1 MDPLCWVAG
10 GPTRAAILEELSGP
24 VAGRRPGPAL
34 AARDR
39 GMAAIVCFG
48 FVGSAMSP
56 PKPMD
61 PERLPG
67 SPAMVEGPS
76 PSTTPPTPLIKL
88 LAPADGAS
96 VTGGRVA
103 VRLLAAPNRQVLVAV
118 TVGGAVLG
126 WRMVLSDKSGAWEG
140 DVKVFAPRVAL
151 PAVVRVVAPLGRAT
165 VEASAAIVLAGG
177 AQVVLWDASVA
188 DALGNVPT
196 VRYRATAPLDFTGMT
211 AWVTDGDGRRLGK
224 RSNTPR
230 VEPMQPGS
238 AGGRELGLG
247 SISGVIPI
255 RRRITWPLVLHIS
268 WHDSTT
274 GASGMVLRILVRPD
288 R

>member
-1 MDPLCWVAG
+1 MDPHVLGRGRADE
-10 GPTRAAILEELSGP
+10 AAIIEELSDP
-24 VAGRRPGPAL
+24 VAVGHPDRRWLL
-34 AARDR
+34 AIA

-56 PKPMD
+56 PKPVD

-67 SPAMVEGPS
+67 SPAMVEGPG

-118 TVGGAVLG
+118 TVGAAVLG
-126 WRMVLSDKSGAWEG
+126 WRMVLSDASGAWEG

-165 VEASAAIVLAGG
+165 VEASAGIVLAGG

-188 DALGNVPT
+188 DGLGKVPT

-211 AWVTDGDGRRLGK
+211 AWVTDGDGDGRWLGK
-224 RSNTPR
+224 RSNTAR
-230 VEPMQPGS
+230 VEAMQPGS

-247 SISGVIPI
+247 SISGVIPAVA
-255 RRRITWPLVLHIS
+255 RSHGRS
-268 WHDSTT
+268 CSTSRGT
-274 GASGMVLRILVRPD
+274 TRQQEPRARSFGSS
-288 R
+288 